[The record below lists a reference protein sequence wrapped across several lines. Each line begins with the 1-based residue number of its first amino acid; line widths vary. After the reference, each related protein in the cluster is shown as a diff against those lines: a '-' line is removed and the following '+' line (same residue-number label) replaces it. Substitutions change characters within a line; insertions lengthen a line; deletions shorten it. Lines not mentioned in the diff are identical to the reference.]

1 MRRDTT
7 GIGAQ
12 TVALQTATHD
22 SEPPAGSDRQVM
34 IAARR
39 ASKAYKVY
47 ARQEDRLWEL
57 MRRKSLH
64 QQRWAV
70 HDVTFDIHTGEVV
83 GIIGR
88 NGAGKTT
95 LLRLI
100 SGVIPLDSGLV
111 QVNASL
117 QTILELGTGFH
128 PEFTGRENVYL
139 GGALLGLSRGDID
152 ARFDEIAAFA
162 ELGDYLEFPFKTY
175 SLGMQARL
183 TFSLAISVEADILI
197 VDEAL
202 SAGDSY
208 FLAKCFDRIRT
219 ICESGK
225 TVLFVSHN
233 LSLIQRLCTRVLWL
247 DGGRLIADGA
257 PVEVC
262 SQYEASVRR
271 QEAERLS
278 EVIAQSAQAV
288 AARDGLDQASQ
299 GTMPLPDQLDD
310 SRRYGTQEARIEH
323 VEIIGSDGQPTDIVT
338 STEPAAIRLYCA
350 GQADYDDLVAVVTIT
365 REDGLVVS
373 SVTSDEQGLPG
384 MRLPERGCLEVKLEP
399 VLLGPGDY
407 FLSPHIYR
415 DHPLPVGDNQL
426 VDRDRENVAWRRSL
440 LNPLLRDDIMDYHD
454 RLYRVKVVRR
464 GRDYDVAMEQPARWR
479 ILPWDGS
486 PPADGA

>member
-1 MRRDTT
+1 MRRGATYV
-7 GIGAQ
+7 GAQ
-12 TVALQTATHD
+12 HVVPQTTAPA
-22 SEPPAGSDRQVM
+22 SEPQVGSDRPVM
-34 IAARR
+34 ISVRQ
-39 ASKAYKVY
+39 ASKVYKVY

-57 MRRKSLH
+57 VRRRPLH
-64 QQRWAV
+64 QPRWAV
-70 HDVTFDIHTGEVV
+70 HNVTFDIHAGEVI

-100 SGVIPLDSGLV
+100 SGVAPLDSGSIHV
-111 QVNASL
+111 HASL

-139 GGALLGLSRGDID
+139 GGALLGLSRRDID

-257 PVEVC
+257 AVEVC

-271 QEAERLS
+271 QEAERLVQVAPS
-278 EVIAQSAQAV
+278 SA
-288 AARDGLDQASQ
+288 DGAGHEHMAEPLD
-299 GTMPLPDQLDD
+299 GG
-310 SRRYGTQEARIEH
+310 RRYGTQEVRIERF
-323 VEIIGSDGQPTDIVT
+323 EIIGSEGQPTHLLT
-338 STEPAAIRLYCA
+338 SNEPASIRLYYVSRA
-350 GQADYDDLVAVVTIT
+350 AYDDLVAVVTVT
-365 REDGLVVS
+365 RVDGVVVCGLV
-373 SVTSDEQGLPG
+373 SDEQGLPTLDLQG
-384 MRLPERGCLEVKLEP
+384 HGCLEIKLDP
-399 VLLGPGDY
+399 VLLGPGEY
-407 FLSPHIYR
+407 YLSPHIYR
-415 DHPLPVGDNQL
+415 DHPLP
-426 VDRDRENVAWRRSL
+426 R
-440 LNPLLRDDIMDYHD
+440 RDDVMDYHD
-454 RLYRVKVVRR
+454 RLYRVRVVRR

-479 ILPWDGS
+479 LLPWDGS
-486 PPADGA
+486 PPAGAD

>member
-1 MRRDTT
+1 M
-7 GIGAQ
+7 
-12 TVALQTATHD
+12 AL
-22 SEPPAGSDRQVM
+22 EPPSPTNRPVM
-34 IAARR
+34 ISVRQ
-39 ASKAYKVY
+39 ASKVYNVY
-47 ARQEDRLWEL
+47 ARQEARLWEL
-57 MRRKSLH
+57 VRRRPLH

-70 HDVTFDIHTGEVV
+70 QNVTFDIHAGEVV

-100 SGVIPLDSGLV
+100 SGVAPLDSGSI

-139 GGALLGLSRGDID
+139 GGALLGLSRRDID
-152 ARFDEIAAFA
+152 SRFDEIAAFA

-257 PVEVC
+257 PVEIC

-271 QEAERLS
+271 QEAERL
-278 EVIAQSAQAV
+278 AQE
-288 AARDGLDQASQ
+288 DGTQ
-299 GTMPLPDQLDD
+299 PPDDG
-310 SRRYGTQEARIEH
+310 RRYGTQETRIER
-323 VEIIGSDGQPTDIVT
+323 VEVIGPEGKPTHLLT
-338 STEPAAIRLYCA
+338 SNEPAAIRLYYA
-350 GQADYDDLVAVVTIT
+350 NHAPYDDLVVVVTIT
-365 REDGLVVS
+365 RVDGVVICS
-373 SVTSDEQGLPG
+373 LTSDEQGLPALDLQG
-384 MRLPERGCLEVKLEP
+384 YGCLEIVLDP
-399 VLLGPGDY
+399 VLLGPGEY
-407 FLSPHIYR
+407 YLSPHIYR
-415 DHPLPVGDNQL
+415 DHPLP
-426 VDRDRENVAWRRSL
+426 R
-440 LNPLLRDDIMDYHD
+440 RDDVMDYHD
-454 RLYRVKVVRR
+454 RLYRVRVVRR

-479 ILPWDGS
+479 LLPWDGS
-486 PPADGA
+486 PPVGGA

>member
-1 MRRDTT
+1 MRRGATRAEAQHVVPQATT
-7 GIGAQ
+7 Q
-12 TVALQTATHD
+12 AL
-22 SEPPAGSDRQVM
+22 EPPAQSDRPVVISVRQ
-34 IAARR
+34 
-39 ASKAYKVY
+39 ASKVYKVY
-47 ARQEDRLWEL
+47 ARQENRLWEL
-57 MRRKSLH
+57 VRRRRLH

-70 HDVTFDIHTGEVV
+70 HDVTFDIHAGEVV

-100 SGVIPLDSGLV
+100 SGVAPLDTGSIRV
-111 QVNASL
+111 DASL

-139 GGALLGLSRGDID
+139 GGALLGLSRRDL
-152 ARFDEIAAFA
+152 ATRFDEIAAFA
-162 ELGDYLEFPFKTY
+162 ELDDYLEFPFKTY

-257 PVEVC
+257 PLEVC

-271 QEAERLS
+271 QEAERL
-278 EVIAQSAQAV
+278 AQTQWAGDAEQAGQEDNTEIL
-288 AARDGLDQASQ
+288 ADG
-299 GTMPLPDQLDD
+299 
-310 SRRYGTQEARIEH
+310 RRYGTQEAWIER
-323 VEIIGSDGQPTDIVT
+323 VEIIGSEGQPTHLFT
-338 STEPAAIRLYCA
+338 SNEPASIRLYYVSHA
-350 GQADYDDLVAVVTIT
+350 TYDDLVAVVTIT
-365 REDGLVVS
+365 RVDGVVVCS
-373 SVTSDEQGLPG
+373 LTSDEQGLPTLDLQG
-384 MRLPERGCLEVKLEP
+384 RGCLEITLDP
-399 VLLGPGDY
+399 VLLGPGEY
-407 FLSPHIYR
+407 YLSPHIYR
-415 DHPLPVGDNQL
+415 DHPLP
-426 VDRDRENVAWRRSL
+426 R
-440 LNPLLRDDIMDYHD
+440 RDDVMDYHD
-454 RLYRVKVVRR
+454 RLYRVRVVRR

-479 ILPWDGS
+479 LLPWDGA
-486 PPADGA
+486 PPAGGA

>member
-1 MRRDTT
+1 MSQTT
-7 GIGAQ
+7 VQ
-12 TVALQTATHD
+12 ALG
-22 SEPPAGSDRQVM
+22 PPVGSDRPVM
-34 IAARR
+34 ISVRQ
-39 ASKAYKVY
+39 ASKVYKVY

-57 MRRKSLH
+57 VRRRPLH
-64 QQRWAV
+64 QKRCAV

-100 SGVIPLDSGLV
+100 SGVAPLDAGAI

-139 GGALLGLSRGDID
+139 GGALLGLSRRDID

-247 DGGRLIADGA
+247 DGGQLIADGT
-257 PVEVC
+257 PLEVC

-271 QEAERLS
+271 QEAERL
-278 EVIAQSAQAV
+278 AQEDSIEPLA
-288 AARDGLDQASQ
+288 DG
-299 GTMPLPDQLDD
+299 
-310 SRRYGTQEARIEH
+310 RRYGTQEARIER
-323 VEIIGSDGQPTDIVT
+323 VEIIGSEGQPTHLLT
-338 STEPAAIRLYCA
+338 SHEPASIRLYYA
-350 GQADYDDLVAVVTIT
+350 SHAAYDDLLAVLTIT
-365 REDGLVVS
+365 RVDGVVACS
-373 SVTSDEQGLPG
+373 LTSDEQGLPTLDLQG
-384 MRLPERGCLEVKLEP
+384 YGCLEITLDP
-399 VLLGPGDY
+399 VLLGPGEY
-407 FLSPHIYR
+407 YLSPHIYR
-415 DHPLPVGDNQL
+415 DHPLP
-426 VDRDRENVAWRRSL
+426 R
-440 LNPLLRDDIMDYHD
+440 RDDVMDYHD
-454 RLYRVKVVRR
+454 RLYRVRVVRR

-479 ILPWDGS
+479 LLPWDGP
-486 PPADGA
+486 PPADDA

>member
-1 MRRDTT
+1 M
-7 GIGAQ
+7 GVGA
-12 TVALQTATHD
+12 TMTRSSTRA
-22 SEPPAGSDRQVM
+22 DRPVM
-34 IAARR
+34 ISARQ
-39 ASKAYKVY
+39 ASKVYKVY

-57 MRRKSLH
+57 VRRRSLH

-70 HDVTFDIHTGEVV
+70 QDITFDIHAGEVV

-100 SGVIPLDSGLV
+100 SGVAPLDAGTI
-111 QVNASL
+111 QVHASL

-139 GGALLGLSRGDID
+139 GGALLGLSRRDID

-162 ELGDYLEFPFKTY
+162 ELGDYLGFPFKTY

-233 LSLIQRLCTRVLWL
+233 LSLIQRLCTRILWL
-247 DGGRLIADGA
+247 DGGQLIADGA
-257 PVEVC
+257 PLEVC
-262 SQYEASVRR
+262 SQYEASVRQ
-271 QEAERLS
+271 QEAERLVQVTTQS
-278 EVIAQSAQAV
+278 TQSAVAQGEPGLHTPIPAEDQAV
-288 AARDGLDQASQ
+288 ETQQNSDADQQRSAESLADG
-299 GTMPLPDQLDD
+299 
-310 SRRYGTQEARIEH
+310 RRYGTQEVRIER
-323 VEIIGSDGQPTDIVT
+323 VEIIGSEGQPTHLLT
-338 STEPAAIRLYCA
+338 SNEPASIRLYYVSHA
-350 GQADYDDLVAVVTIT
+350 AYDDLVAVVTIT
-365 REDGLVVS
+365 RVDGVVACGL
-373 SVTSDEQGLPG
+373 TSDEQGLPTLDLQG
-384 MRLPERGCLEVKLEP
+384 YGCLEITLDP
-399 VLLGPGDY
+399 VLLGPGEY
-407 FLSPHIYR
+407 FLSSHIYR
-415 DHPLPVGDNQL
+415 DHPLP
-426 VDRDRENVAWRRSL
+426 R
-440 LNPLLRDDIMDYHD
+440 RDDVMDYHD
-454 RLYRVKVVRR
+454 RLYRVRVVRR

-479 ILPWDGS
+479 LLPWDGS
-486 PPADGA
+486 PPAGGSEE

>member
-1 MRRDTT
+1 MRRGATRV
-7 GIGAQ
+7 GAQ
-12 TVALQTATHD
+12 HAAPQTTIQALESPSQA
-22 SEPPAGSDRQVM
+22 DRPVM
-34 IAARR
+34 ISVQQ
-39 ASKAYKVY
+39 ASKVYKVY

-57 MRRKSLH
+57 VWRRPLH
-64 QQRWAV
+64 QKRLAL
-70 HDVTFDIHTGEVV
+70 HNVTFHIRAGEVV

-100 SGVIPLDSGLV
+100 SGVAPLDAGSI

-139 GGALLGLSRGDID
+139 GGALLGLSRRDID
-152 ARFDEIAAFA
+152 ARFAEIAAFA

-247 DGGRLIADGA
+247 DGGRLIADGT

-271 QEAERLS
+271 QEAERL
-278 EVIAQSAQAV
+278 AQVATRSTQSIVAQGAPVLNNPV
-288 AARDGLDQASQ
+288 AAEQQSVRDQQAS
-299 GTMPLPDQLDD
+299 GADQLRGAESLD
-310 SRRYGTQEARIEH
+310 SGRRYGTQQVRIKRF
-323 VEIIGSDGQPTDIVT
+323 EIIGPEGQPTHLLT
-338 STEPAAIRLYCA
+338 SKEPASIRLYYVSHA
-350 GQADYDDLVAVVTIT
+350 AYDDLVAAVTIT
-365 REDGLVVS
+365 RVDGVVACGL
-373 SVTSDEQGLPG
+373 TSDEQGLPTLDLQG
-384 MRLPERGCLEVKLEP
+384 RGCLEIKLAP
-399 VLLGPGDY
+399 VLLGPGEY
-407 FLSPHIYR
+407 YLSPHIYR
-415 DHPLPVGDNQL
+415 DHPLP
-426 VDRDRENVAWRRSL
+426 R
-440 LNPLLRDDIMDYHD
+440 RDDVMDYHD
-454 RLYRVKVVRR
+454 RLYRVRVVRH
-464 GRDYDVAMEQPARWR
+464 GRDHDVAMEQPARWR
-479 ILPWDGS
+479 LLPWDGS
-486 PPADGA
+486 PPAGSA

>member
-1 MRRDTT
+1 M
-7 GIGAQ
+7 GA
-12 TVALQTATHD
+12 TMTRSSTRA
-22 SEPPAGSDRQVM
+22 DRPVM
-34 IAARR
+34 ISARQ
-39 ASKAYKVY
+39 ASKVYKVY

-57 MRRKSLH
+57 VRRRSLH

-70 HDVTFDIHTGEVV
+70 QDITFDIHAGEVV

-100 SGVIPLDSGLV
+100 SGVAPLDAGSI
-111 QVNASL
+111 QVHASL

-139 GGALLGLSRGDID
+139 GGALLGLSRRDID
-152 ARFDEIAAFA
+152 ARFAEIAAFA

-257 PVEVC
+257 PLEVC
-262 SQYEASVRR
+262 SQYEASVRQ
-271 QEAERLS
+271 QEAERLAQVTTQS
-278 EVIAQSAQAV
+278 TQSAVAQGEPGLHTPIPAEDQAV
-288 AARDGLDQASQ
+288 ETQQNSDADQQHSAESLADG
-299 GTMPLPDQLDD
+299 
-310 SRRYGTQEARIEH
+310 RRYGTQEVRIER
-323 VEIIGSDGQPTDIVT
+323 VEIIGSEGQPTHLLT
-338 STEPAAIRLYCA
+338 SNEPASIRLYYVSHA
-350 GQADYDDLVAVVTIT
+350 TYDDLVAVVTIT
-365 REDGLVVS
+365 RVDGVVACGL
-373 SVTSDEQGLPG
+373 TSDEQGLLTLDLQG
-384 MRLPERGCLEVKLEP
+384 YGCLEITLDP
-399 VLLGPGDY
+399 VLLGPGEY
-407 FLSPHIYR
+407 FLSSHIYR
-415 DHPLPVGDNQL
+415 DHPLP
-426 VDRDRENVAWRRSL
+426 R
-440 LNPLLRDDIMDYHD
+440 RDDVMDYHD
-454 RLYRVKVVRR
+454 RLYRVRVVRR

-479 ILPWDGS
+479 LLPWDGA
-486 PPADGA
+486 PPAGSA

>member
-1 MRRDTT
+1 MRR
-7 GIGAQ
+7 GATRVEAQ
-12 TVALQTATHD
+12 HTAPQATAQAL
-22 SEPPAGSDRQVM
+22 EPPAPAGRPVM
-34 IAARR
+34 ISVRQ
-39 ASKAYKVY
+39 ASKVYKVY

-57 MRRKSLH
+57 VRRRPLH

-70 HDVTFDIHTGEVV
+70 HDVTFDIHAGEVV

-95 LLRLI
+95 ILRLI
-100 SGVIPLDSGLV
+100 SGVAPLDTGSI

-139 GGALLGLSRGDID
+139 GGALLGLSRRDID

-247 DGGRLIADGA
+247 DGGQLIADGA
-257 PVEVC
+257 SLEVC
-262 SQYEASVRR
+262 SQYEASVRQ
-271 QEAERLS
+271 QEAERL
-278 EVIAQSAQAV
+278 AQV
-288 AARDGLDQASQ
+288 AARSAQSVVAQ
-299 GTMPLPDQLDD
+299 GGPPVCPLQFLRRIRWCGP
-310 SRRYGTQEARIEH
+310 SRPAVLTN
-323 VEIIGSDGQPTDIVT
+323 
-338 STEPAAIRLYCA
+338 STAP
-350 GQADYDDLVAVVTIT
+350 
-365 REDGLVVS
+365 S
-373 SVTSDEQGLPG
+373 
-384 MRLPERGCLEVKLEP
+384 
-399 VLLGPGDY
+399 
-407 FLSPHIYR
+407 LSPTAAAMEPKKR
-415 DHPLPVGDNQL
+415 G
-426 VDRDRENVAWRRSL
+426 SSGS
-440 LNPLLRDDIMDYHD
+440 
-454 RLYRVKVVRR
+454 KSSGRR
-464 GRDYDVAMEQPARWR
+464 GSQRTCSRATNRP
-479 ILPWDGS
+479 PFGS
-486 PPADGA
+486 IM

>member
-1 MRRDTT
+1 MRRSAT
-7 GIGAQ
+7 GVGGQQAGVQ
-12 TVALQTATHD
+12 PVAALQAQDT
-22 SEPPAGSDRQVM
+22 PARSNGPVM
-34 IAARR
+34 ISVRQ
-39 ASKAYKVY
+39 ASKVYKVY

-57 MRRKSLH
+57 VRRRPLH
-64 QQRWAV
+64 QPRWAV
-70 HDVTFDIHTGEVV
+70 HNVTFDIHAGEVI

-100 SGVIPLDSGLV
+100 SGVAPLDSGSIHV
-111 QVNASL
+111 HASL

-139 GGALLGLSRGDID
+139 GGALLGLSRRDID

-257 PVEVC
+257 PLEVC

-271 QEAERLS
+271 QEDERL
-278 EVIAQSAQAV
+278 AQEDS
-288 AARDGLDQASQ
+288 
-299 GTMPLPDQLDD
+299 TEPLADD
-310 SRRYGTQEARIEH
+310 RRYGTQEARIER
-323 VEIIGSDGQPTDIVT
+323 VEIIGSEGQPTHLLT
-338 STEPAAIRLYCA
+338 SNEPAAIRLYYA
-350 GQADYDDLVAVVTIT
+350 SHAAYDDLVVVVTIT
-365 REDGLVVS
+365 RVDGVVICS
-373 SVTSDEQGLPG
+373 LTSDEQGLPTLDLQG
-384 MRLPERGCLEVKLEP
+384 HGCLEIKLDP
-399 VLLGPGDY
+399 VLLGPGEY
-407 FLSPHIYR
+407 YLSPHIYR
-415 DHPLPVGDNQL
+415 DHPLP
-426 VDRDRENVAWRRSL
+426 R
-440 LNPLLRDDIMDYHD
+440 RDDVMDYHD
-454 RLYRVKVVRR
+454 RLYRVQVVRR

-479 ILPWDGS
+479 LLPWDGS
-486 PPADGA
+486 PLAGAD

>member
-1 MRRDTT
+1 MRRGATRAEAQHVVPQATT
-7 GIGAQ
+7 Q
-12 TVALQTATHD
+12 AL
-22 SEPPAGSDRQVM
+22 EPPAQSDRPVVISVRQAGKV
-34 IAARR
+34 
-39 ASKAYKVY
+39 YKVY
-47 ARQEDRLWEL
+47 ARQENRLWEL
-57 MRRKSLH
+57 VRRRRLH

-70 HDVTFDIHTGEVV
+70 HDVTFDIHAGEVV

-100 SGVIPLDSGLV
+100 SGVAPLDTGSIRV
-111 QVNASL
+111 DASL

-139 GGALLGLSRGDID
+139 GGALLGLSRRDL
-152 ARFDEIAAFA
+152 ATRFDEIAAFA

-247 DGGRLIADGA
+247 DGGQLIADGA
-257 PVEVC
+257 SLEVC
-262 SQYEASVRR
+262 SQYEASVRQ
-271 QEAERLS
+271 QEAERL
-278 EVIAQSAQAV
+278 AQV
-288 AARDGLDQASQ
+288 AARSAQSVVAQGGPPGLPTPIPAENQVVRTQQASGVDQ
-299 GTMPLPDQLDD
+299 QHSAEPLDGG
-310 SRRYGTQEARIEH
+310 RRYGTQEVRIER
-323 VEIIGSDGQPTDIVT
+323 VEIIGSEGQPTHLLT
-338 STEPAAIRLYCA
+338 SNEPASIRLYYVSHA
-350 GQADYDDLVAVVTIT
+350 AYDDLVAVVTIT
-365 REDGLVVS
+365 RVDGVVACGL
-373 SVTSDEQGLPG
+373 TSDEQGLSMLDLQG
-384 MRLPERGCLEVKLEP
+384 YGCLEITLDP
-399 VLLGPGDY
+399 VLLGPGEY
-407 FLSPHIYR
+407 FLSSHIYR
-415 DHPLPVGDNQL
+415 DHPLP
-426 VDRDRENVAWRRSL
+426 R
-440 LNPLLRDDIMDYHD
+440 RDDVMDYHD
-454 RLYRVKVVRR
+454 RLYRVRVVRR

-479 ILPWDGS
+479 LLPWDGS
-486 PPADGA
+486 PPAGGA

>member
-1 MRRDTT
+1 MRR
-7 GIGAQ
+7 GATRVEAQ
-12 TVALQTATHD
+12 HTAPQATAQAL
-22 SEPPAGSDRQVM
+22 EPPAPAGRPVM
-34 IAARR
+34 ISVRQ
-39 ASKAYKVY
+39 ASKVYKVY

-57 MRRKSLH
+57 VRRRPLH

-70 HDVTFDIHTGEVV
+70 HDATFDIHAGEVV

-100 SGVIPLDSGLV
+100 SGVAPLDAGSI
-111 QVNASL
+111 QVEASL

-139 GGALLGLSRGDID
+139 GGALLGLSRRDL
-152 ARFDEIAAFA
+152 ATRFDEIAAFA
-162 ELGDYLEFPFKTY
+162 ELGDYLDFPFKTY

-257 PVEVC
+257 PLEVC
-262 SQYEASVRR
+262 SQYEASVRW
-271 QEAERLS
+271 QEAERL
-278 EVIAQSAQAV
+278 ARV
-288 AARDGLDQASQ
+288 APTRRAGDSDRAGQEDSTKPLADG
-299 GTMPLPDQLDD
+299 
-310 SRRYGTQEARIEH
+310 RRYGTQEAQIER
-323 VEIIGSDGQPTDIVT
+323 VEIIGLEGQPTHLLT
-338 STEPAAIRLYCA
+338 SNEPASIRLYYVSHA
-350 GQADYDDLVAVVTIT
+350 AYDDLVAVVTIT
-365 REDGLVVS
+365 RVDGVVACS
-373 SVTSDEQGLPG
+373 LTSDEQGLPTLDLQG
-384 MRLPERGCLEVKLEP
+384 YGCLEITLDP
-399 VLLGPGDY
+399 VLLGPGEY
-407 FLSPHIYR
+407 YLSPHIYR
-415 DHPLPVGDNQL
+415 DHPLP
-426 VDRDRENVAWRRSL
+426 R
-440 LNPLLRDDIMDYHD
+440 RDDVMDYHD
-454 RLYRVKVVRR
+454 RLYRVRVVRR

-479 ILPWDGS
+479 LLPWDGS
-486 PPADGA
+486 PPASGA

>member
-1 MRRDTT
+1 MRRGATRV
-7 GIGAQ
+7 GAQ
-12 TVALQTATHD
+12 HAAPQTTVQALESPSQA
-22 SEPPAGSDRQVM
+22 DRPVM
-34 IAARR
+34 ISVRQ
-39 ASKAYKVY
+39 ASKVYKVY

-57 MRRKSLH
+57 VRRRPLH
-64 QQRWAV
+64 QKRWAV
-70 HDVTFDIHTGEVV
+70 HNVTFDIGAGEVV

-100 SGVIPLDSGLV
+100 SGVAPLDAGSI

-139 GGALLGLSRGDID
+139 GGALLGLSRRDID
-152 ARFDEIAAFA
+152 ARFAEIAAFA

-247 DGGRLIADGA
+247 DGGRLIADDTS
-257 PVEVC
+257 VEVC

-271 QEAERLS
+271 QETERLAQ
-278 EVIAQSAQAV
+278 VRAQSTHSVVAQGGPP
-288 AARDGLDQASQ
+288 GLNTPIPAEHQMEQPQQTSGTDQQ
-299 GTMPLPDQLDD
+299 HGTEPLEGG
-310 SRRYGTQEARIEH
+310 RRYGTQEVRIER
-323 VEIIGSDGQPTDIVT
+323 VEIIGSEGQPTHLLT
-338 STEPAAIRLYCA
+338 SKEPASIRLYYVSHVA
-350 GQADYDDLVAVVTIT
+350 YDDLVAVVTIT
-365 REDGLVVS
+365 RVDGVVACGL
-373 SVTSDEQGLPG
+373 TSDEQGLLTLDLQG
-384 MRLPERGCLEVKLEP
+384 YGCLEITLDP
-399 VLLGPGDY
+399 VLLGPGEY

-415 DHPLPVGDNQL
+415 DHPLP
-426 VDRDRENVAWRRSL
+426 R
-440 LNPLLRDDIMDYHD
+440 RDDVMDYHD
-454 RLYRVKVVRR
+454 RLYRVRVVRH

-479 ILPWDGS
+479 LLPWDDS
-486 PPADGA
+486 PPAGSA

>member
-1 MRRDTT
+1 MGRGTAGVGTQQFTPQTT
-7 GIGAQ
+7 AQ
-12 TVALQTATHD
+12 A
-22 SEPPAGSDRQVM
+22 SEPPLGSDRPMM
-34 IAARR
+34 ISVRQ
-39 ASKAYKVY
+39 ASKVYKVY

-57 MRRKSLH
+57 VRRRPLH

-70 HDVTFDIHTGEVV
+70 HDVTFDIHAGEVV

-100 SGVIPLDSGLV
+100 SGVAPFDAGSI
-111 QVNASL
+111 QVDASL

-139 GGALLGLSRGDID
+139 GGALLGLSRRDID

-247 DGGRLIADGA
+247 DGGRLVADGA
-257 PVEVC
+257 PLEVC

-271 QEAERLS
+271 QEAERL
-278 EVIAQSAQAV
+278 AQVAAPSTQPAV
-288 AARDGLDQASQ
+288 AQGETPGLHTPIPAEDLVGRTQQAS
-299 GTMPLPDQLDD
+299 GADQQHSAESLTDG
-310 SRRYGTQEARIEH
+310 RRYGTQEVRIER
-323 VEIIGSDGQPTDIVT
+323 VEIIDSEGQPTHLLT
-338 STEPAAIRLYCA
+338 SNEPASIRLYYVSHA
-350 GQADYDDLVAVVTIT
+350 AYDDLVAVVTIT
-365 REDGLVVS
+365 RVDGVVACGL
-373 SVTSDEQGLPG
+373 TSDEQGLPALDLQG
-384 MRLPERGCLEVKLEP
+384 YGCLEITLNP
-399 VLLGPGDY
+399 VLLGPGEY
-407 FLSPHIYR
+407 FLSSHIYR
-415 DHPLPVGDNQL
+415 DHPLP
-426 VDRDRENVAWRRSL
+426 R
-440 LNPLLRDDIMDYHD
+440 RDDVMDYHD
-454 RLYRVKVVRR
+454 RLYRVRVVRR

-479 ILPWDGS
+479 LLPWDGS
-486 PPADGA
+486 PPAGGA

>member
-1 MRRDTT
+1 MRRGATCV
-7 GIGAQ
+7 GAQ
-12 TVALQTATHD
+12 HVAPLQATKPSAQPD
-22 SEPPAGSDRQVM
+22 RPLMISVRQAG
-34 IAARR
+34 
-39 ASKAYKVY
+39 KLYKVY

-57 MRRKSLH
+57 LRRRPLH

-70 HDVTFDIHTGEVV
+70 RDVTFDLHAGEVV

-100 SGVIPLDSGLV
+100 SGVAPLDSGLI

-139 GGALLGLSRGDID
+139 GGALLGLSRRDID
-152 ARFDEIAAFA
+152 TRFDDIAAFA

-197 VDEAL
+197 IDEAL

-225 TVLFVSHN
+225 TVLFVSHS

-247 DGGRLIADGA
+247 DGGRLIADGT

-271 QEAERLS
+271 QEAERL
-278 EVIAQSAQAV
+278 AQV
-288 AARDGLDQASQ
+288 ATRSVQSVVAPDGADGAGQEHAAE
-299 GTMPLPDQLDD
+299 PLADG
-310 SRRYGTQEARIEH
+310 RRYGTQEVRIER
-323 VEIIGSDGQPTDIVT
+323 VEITGSDGQPTHLLT
-338 STEPAAIRLYCA
+338 SNEPATIRLYYA
-350 GQADYDDLVAVVTIT
+350 SHATYDDLVAVVTIT
-365 REDGLVVS
+365 RVDGVVACGL
-373 SVTSDEQGLPG
+373 TSDEQGLPTLNLQG
-384 MRLPERGCLEVKLEP
+384 HGCLEVTLDP
-399 VLLGPGDY
+399 VLLGPGEY
-407 FLSPHIYR
+407 YLSPHIYR
-415 DHPLPVGDNQL
+415 DQPLP
-426 VDRDRENVAWRRSL
+426 R
-440 LNPLLRDDIMDYHD
+440 RDDVMDYHD
-454 RLYRVKVVRR
+454 RLYRVRVVRH
-464 GRDYDVAMEQPARWR
+464 GRDYDVALEQPARWR
-479 ILPWDGS
+479 LLPSDGS
-486 PPADGA
+486 PPANGA

>member
-1 MRRDTT
+1 MR
-7 GIGAQ
+7 GGATSQ
-12 TVALQTATHD
+12 EAQQVAPQTATKAL
-22 SEPPAGSDRQVM
+22 EPPSPAKRLVM
-34 IAARR
+34 ISVQQ
-39 ASKAYKVY
+39 ASKAYRVY

-57 MRRKSLH
+57 VRRRPLH
-64 QQRWAV
+64 QERWAV
-70 HDVTFDIHTGEVV
+70 HDVTFDIHAAEVA

-95 LLRLI
+95 ILRLI
-100 SGVIPLDSGLV
+100 SGVAPLDAGSI
-111 QVNASL
+111 QVDASL

-139 GGALLGLSRGDID
+139 GGALLGLSRRDVD
-152 ARFDEIAAFA
+152 ARFDDIAAFA

-208 FLAKCFDRIRT
+208 FLAKCFDRIRA

-247 DGGRLIADGA
+247 DGGRLIADGT
-257 PVEVC
+257 PLEVC

-271 QEAERLS
+271 QEAERL
-278 EVIAQSAQAV
+278 AQVAQTQRA
-288 AARDGLDQASQ
+288 DGTDQAGQEDS
-299 GTMPLPDQLDD
+299 TEPLADG
-310 SRRYGTQEARIEH
+310 RRYGTQEARIEQ
-323 VEIIGSDGQPTDIVT
+323 VEIIGPEGKPTHLLT
-338 STEPAAIRLYCA
+338 SNEPASIRLYYA
-350 GQADYDDLVAVVTIT
+350 SHAAYDDLIAVVTIT
-365 REDGLVVS
+365 RMDGVVACS
-373 SVTSDEQGLPG
+373 LTSDEQGLHALDLQG
-384 MRLPERGCLEVKLEP
+384 YGCLEITLDP
-399 VLLGPGDY
+399 VLLGPGEY
-407 FLSPHIYR
+407 YLSPHIYR
-415 DHPLPVGDNQL
+415 DHPLP
-426 VDRDRENVAWRRSL
+426 R
-440 LNPLLRDDIMDYHD
+440 RDDVMDYHD

>member
-1 MRRDTT
+1 MGVGPTMTRSSTR
-7 GIGAQ
+7 A
-12 TVALQTATHD
+12 
-22 SEPPAGSDRQVM
+22 DRPVM
-34 IAARR
+34 ISTRQ
-39 ASKAYKVY
+39 ASKVYKVY

-57 MRRKSLH
+57 VRRRSLH

-70 HDVTFDIHTGEVV
+70 QAVTFDIHAGEVV

-100 SGVIPLDSGLV
+100 SGVAPLDAGV
-111 QVNASL
+111 IQVHASL

-139 GGALLGLSRGDID
+139 GGALLGLSRRDID

-247 DGGRLIADGA
+247 DAGQLIADGA
-257 PVEVC
+257 PLEVC

-271 QEAERLS
+271 QEAMRLVQ
-278 EVIAQSAQAV
+278 EDSAESLA
-288 AARDGLDQASQ
+288 DG
-299 GTMPLPDQLDD
+299 
-310 SRRYGTQEARIEH
+310 RRYGTQEARIER
-323 VEIIGSDGQPTDIVT
+323 VEIIGSQGKPTQLLT
-338 STEPAAIRLYCA
+338 SNEPASIRLYYA
-350 GQADYDDLVAVVTIT
+350 SHAAYDDLVAVVTIT
-365 REDGLVVS
+365 RVDGVVACS
-373 SVTSDEQGLPG
+373 MTSDEQGLPALDLQG
-384 MRLPERGCLEVKLEP
+384 HGCLEITLDP
-399 VLLGPGDY
+399 VLLGPGEY
-407 FLSPHIYR
+407 YLSPHIYR
-415 DHPLPVGDNQL
+415 DHPLP
-426 VDRDRENVAWRRSL
+426 R
-440 LNPLLRDDIMDYHD
+440 RDDVMDYHD
-454 RLYRVKVVRR
+454 RLYRVRVVRR

-479 ILPWDGS
+479 LLPWDGS
-486 PPADGA
+486 PPAGGSEE

>member
-1 MRRDTT
+1 MCR
-7 GIGAQ
+7 GEKGVEAQ
-12 TVALQTATHD
+12 HVAPLQETA
-22 SEPPAGSDRQVM
+22 PPAQPDRPVM
-34 IAARR
+34 ISVRQAG
-39 ASKAYKVY
+39 KVYKVY

-57 MRRKSLH
+57 VRRRSLH

-70 HDVTFDIHTGEVV
+70 RDVAFDIHAGEVI

-100 SGVIPLDSGLV
+100 SGVAPLDAGTI

-117 QTILELGTGFH
+117 RTILELGTGFH

-139 GGALLGLSRGDID
+139 GGALLGLSRRDID

-247 DGGRLIADGA
+247 DAGQLIADGA
-257 PVEVC
+257 PLEVC
-262 SQYEASVRR
+262 SQYEASVRQ
-271 QEAERLS
+271 QEAERL
-278 EVIAQSAQAV
+278 AQEDSTEPLG
-288 AARDGLDQASQ
+288 DG
-299 GTMPLPDQLDD
+299 
-310 SRRYGTQEARIEH
+310 RRYGTQEARIER
-323 VEIIGSDGQPTDIVT
+323 VEIIGSQGKPTQLLT
-338 STEPAAIRLYCA
+338 SNELASIRLYYA
-350 GQADYDDLVAVVTIT
+350 SHAAYDDLVAVVTIT
-365 REDGLVVS
+365 RVDGVVACS
-373 SVTSDEQGLPG
+373 LTSDEQGFPTLDLQG
-384 MRLPERGCLEVKLEP
+384 YGCMEITLDP
-399 VLLGPGDY
+399 VLLGPGEY
-407 FLSPHIYR
+407 YLSPHIYR
-415 DHPLPVGDNQL
+415 DHPLP
-426 VDRDRENVAWRRSL
+426 R
-440 LNPLLRDDIMDYHD
+440 RDDVMDYHD
-454 RLYRVKVVRR
+454 RLYRVRVVRS

-479 ILPWDGS
+479 LLPWDGA
-486 PPADGA
+486 PPAGSA

>member
-1 MRRDTT
+1 M
-7 GIGAQ
+7 GA
-12 TVALQTATHD
+12 TMTRSPT
-22 SEPPAGSDRQVM
+22 PADRQVM
-34 IAARR
+34 ISVRQ

-57 MRRKSLH
+57 VRRRPLH

-70 HDVTFDIHTGEVV
+70 RDVAFDIHAGEVI

-100 SGVIPLDSGLV
+100 SGVAPLDAGTI

-197 VDEAL
+197 IDEAL

-233 LSLIQRLCTRVLWL
+233 LALMQRLCTRVLWL

-288 AARDGLDQASQ
+288 AARDCLDQAPQ

-350 GQADYDDLVAVVTIT
+350 SQADYDDLVAVVTIT
-365 REDGLVVS
+365 REDGLVVC
-373 SVTSDEQGLPG
+373 SVTSDEQGLPALNLRG
-384 MRLPERGCLEVKLEP
+384 QGCLEVTLDP
-399 VLLGPGDY
+399 VLLGPGEY
-407 FLSPHIYR
+407 YLSPHIYR
-415 DHPLPVGDNQL
+415 DHSLPLRADPVA
-426 VDRDRENVAWRRSL
+426 DRDRANAAWRRSL

-454 RLYRVKVVRR
+454 RLYRVRVVRR

-479 ILPWDGS
+479 LLPWDGA
-486 PPADGA
+486 PPAGSA